1 MILVADV
8 ALAGA
13 LLLVAAAFL
22 RAEEVTRGHGLLPS
36 WVIRA
41 AGVAEPVLGVAV
53 LALWVWGDPGRPVWA
68 AAAVWHAA
76 LAGYLLI
83 LLRVRG
89 RVPCGCLDAVT
100 PVSPAKAGVGVV
112 WAAASA
118 VMATG
123 VVPLPET
130 APVRLLH
137 LALAG
142 FAALL
147 AVVAASV
154 LSVSSSSPRR
164 RTR

>member
-13 LLLVAAAFL
+13 LLLVAAVFL
-22 RAEEVTRGHGLLPS
+22 GAPEVTRGHGLLPS
-36 WVIRA
+36 WAIRA
-41 AGVAEPVLGVAV
+41 AAVAGPVLGVAV
-53 LALWVWGDPGRPVWA
+53 VACWLGGVPGRYVWA
-68 AAAVWHAA
+68 AAAGWHAA

-100 PVSPAKAGVGVV
+100 PVSPAKAGIGIG

-118 VMATG
+118 VMAAG
-123 VVPLPET
+123 AVAPPET
-130 APVRLLH
+130 VTVRLLH

-154 LSVSSSSPRR
+154 LSMTSSPRR